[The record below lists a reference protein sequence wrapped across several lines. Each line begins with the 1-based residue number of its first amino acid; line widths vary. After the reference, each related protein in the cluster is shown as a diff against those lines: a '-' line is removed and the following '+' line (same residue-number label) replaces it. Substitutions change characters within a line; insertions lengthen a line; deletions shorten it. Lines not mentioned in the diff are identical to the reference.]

1 MRKRCADQDDQE
13 HVDLRLSA
21 GVQRL
26 LGWSP
31 HHCCTLSPRCS
42 SDARRYAVR
51 TGLSAR
57 RTISTL
63 VVRRAGTRRSGRIV
77 SSLTIECIAI
87 NEAATEIALTCTAND
102 FRFHCSDSRL
112 FSQYARLA
120 RRISESFRV
129 PSALLARYGLAQIVR
144 PTATL
149 SVR

>member
-1 MRKRCADQDDQE
+1 M
-13 HVDLRLSA
+13 
-21 GVQRL
+21 
-26 LGWSP
+26 
-31 HHCCTLSPRCS
+31 
-42 SDARRYAVR
+42 
-51 TGLSAR
+51 
-57 RTISTL
+57 
-63 VVRRAGTRRSGRIV
+63 
-77 SSLTIECIAI
+77 AI
-87 NEAATEIALTCTAND
+87 YEAATEIALTCTAND